1 MIMKEILSILMVL
14 YGPMIGI
21 YLIMGLTKPKQ
32 EKQKE
37 IQLTVSLMTSMLGNQ
52 FNKKKKVVSRIFLFQ
67 FFLLFGYTLISL
79 WLIYDYSVIRFIA
92 LLLMVVQVTEFI
104 VKLVN
109 INKAKYLKELI
120 QNRRLS
126 KFSSYFYIVGIAIL
140 TGALI

>member
-1 MIMKEILSILMVL
+1 
-14 YGPMIGI
+14 
-21 YLIMGLTKPKQ
+21 
-32 EKQKE
+32 
-37 IQLTVSLMTSMLGNQ
+37 
-52 FNKKKKVVSRIFLFQ
+52 
-67 FFLLFGYTLISL
+67 
-79 WLIYDYSVIRFIA
+79 
-92 LLLMVVQVTEFI
+92 MVVQVTEFI

>member
-1 MIMKEILSILMVL
+1 MKEILSILMVL
-14 YGPMIGI
+14 YGTMIGI

-109 INKAKYLKELI
+109 INK
-120 QNRRLS
+120 R
-126 KFSSYFYIVGIAIL
+126 KFQV
-140 TGALI
+140 